1 MMKVVVRHLPATL
14 SQETFEETLAKY
26 SDINYMHFVG
36 GSKTGK
42 KNVPSFAFLGFN
54 EHDQA
59 QGFVESFS
67 GHCFADATGH
77 EYKSQVIYA
86 PHQALPTKPVQPLE
100 ESIENDPHYLR
111 FLEDLEKDHPSKPSA
126 EVQYAQR
133 LEEERELREQN
144 GGELPQDIP
153 PIIQAVIA
161 KRKRRARK
169 QAHSKKG
176 NQPRR
181 RKGKGRRRKPNGGF
195 PGKPVKIKKKSPA

>member
-1 MMKVVVRHLPATL
+1 MIHITYASWKIWKKIIRVSLLPRCSTL
-14 SQETFEETLAKY
+14 K
-26 SDINYMHFVG
+26 DW
-36 GSKTGK
+36 K
-42 KNVPSFAFLGFN
+42 KNAN
-54 EHDQA
+54 CA
-59 QGFVESFS
+59 
-67 GHCFADATGH
+67 
-77 EYKSQVIYA
+77 
-86 PHQALPTKPVQPLE
+86 
-100 ESIENDPHYLR
+100 
-111 FLEDLEKDHPSKPSA
+111 
-126 EVQYAQR
+126 
-133 LEEERELREQN
+133 QN